1 MAKHA
6 KPMTFPKGILFIVLL
21 CLIIFTLLFIYKN
34 ELINLF
40 YKPNTIT
47 ENSNQKMIIL
57 PNDTQSDLPSE
68 EFIETITGAEYLEI
82 SSFALDCSSNKS
94 EVTASIKNNSLEI
107 HNDLNILITFL
118 DKNNNIVT
126 TLTCPIK
133 SIGPNE
139 IKHTYGIVNLDLSN
153 CIDYEISLLNK

>member
-6 KPMTFPKGILFIVLL
+6 KPTPFSKNIIFIVLL
-21 CLIIFTLLFIYKN
+21 CLIIFILLFIFKN

-40 YKPNTIT
+40 YKSNTVAETTNKKIIT
-47 ENSNQKMIIL
+47 L
-57 PNDTQSDLPSE
+57 PDDTQSDLPSE

-82 SSFALDCSSNKS
+82 SAFTLDCSSNKS
-94 EVTASIKNNSLEI
+94 EVTASIKNNSSEI
-107 HNDLNILITFL
+107 YNDLNILITFL
-118 DKNNNIVT
+118 DENNNIVT

-133 SIGPNE
+133 SIEPNE

-153 CIDYEISLLNK
+153 CTNYEVSLLNK